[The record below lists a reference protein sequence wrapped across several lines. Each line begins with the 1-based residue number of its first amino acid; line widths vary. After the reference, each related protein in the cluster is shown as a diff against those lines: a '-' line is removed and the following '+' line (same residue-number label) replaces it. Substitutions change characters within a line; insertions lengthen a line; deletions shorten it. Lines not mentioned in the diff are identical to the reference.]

1 MSYGGSAHVS
11 CQWGSAGSRWL
22 LTEEGVWKAL
32 SEQQMERHIC
42 LQVPSACQQSRD
54 KLWEDSGLNQVGDGW
69 MDRAE
74 EWSTMH
80 TEILFVPGKPS
91 SWRIPIQHINFA
103 VSAEVVVLLW
113 SSHASGKET
122 HLDFFFF
129 GGKTPYR
136 DFFGPQGADFPPS
149 GKWWMKE
156 VCEATVHL
164 CDSTPHRWENKIT
177 HCPKQS

>member
-69 MDRAE
+69 ME
-74 EWSTMH
+74 LKNEVSLLCTQKSVSSLSL
-80 TEILFVPGKPS
+80 EIGSSGEFPS
-91 SWRIPIQHINFA
+91 NIIEFCHFSKTLK
-103 VSAEVVVLLW
+103 VVVLLW
-113 SSHASGKET
+113 SSHASGNET
-122 HLDFFFF
+122 HLAFCF

-136 DFFGPQGADFPPS
+136 DFFVPKGAS
-149 GKWWMKE
+149 KWKNHGE
-156 VCEATVHL
+156 RKFVRPRICL
-164 CDSTPHRWENKIT
+164 CNDTQR
-177 HCPKQS
+177 